1 MDNTVTVLRKVI
13 KRKVIKPQVD
23 AIKPQVDSIKP
34 QVDSI
39 KPQVDSIKPQ
49 VDEDKVQAQPLT
61 TTQVQIEEKEKKEV
75 KPSLSKDQLIPL
87 YIEQMSPQEKIVLKI
102 AREHL
107 ETSFCIEKS
116 LGFLEWHKK
125 YLSMMSS

>member
-1 MDNTVTVLRKVI
+1 MEENNTVTVLRKVV
-13 KRKVIKPQVD
+13 KRKVIKPKVD
-23 AIKPQVDSIKP
+23 DIKPKVD
-34 QVDSI
+34 
-39 KPQVDSIKPQ
+39 
-49 VDEDKVQAQPLT
+49 DKQLPTAQT
-61 TTQVQIEEKEKKEV
+61 SVGAQTSVEEK
-75 KPSLSKDQLIPL
+75 KPLSKDQLIPL
-87 YIEQMSPQEKIVLKI
+87 YIEQLSPQEKIVLKI

>member
-23 AIKPQVDSIKP
+23 AIKPQVDAIKP
-34 QVDSI
+34 QVDA
-39 KPQVDSIKPQ
+39 IKPQ
-49 VDEDKVQAQPLT
+49 VDEEKVQAQPLT

>member
-1 MDNTVTVLRKVI
+1 MDSTVTVLRKVI

-34 QVDSI
+34 QVDAI
-39 KPQVDSIKPQ
+39 KPQVDAIKPQ
-49 VDEDKVQAQPLT
+49 VDEEKVQAQPLT
-61 TTQVQIEEKEKKEV
+61 TAQVQIEEKEKKEV

>member
-23 AIKPQVDSIKP
+23 AIKPQVDAIKP
-34 QVDSI
+34 QVDAI
-39 KPQVDSIKPQ
+39 KPQVDAIKPQ
-49 VDEDKVQAQPLT
+49 VDEEKVQAQPLT

>member
-23 AIKPQVDSIKP
+23 AIKPH
-34 QVDSI
+34 
-39 KPQVDSIKPQ
+39 
-49 VDEDKVQAQPLT
+49 VDEEKVQAQPLT